1 MNRRLTRQTFR
12 LFRLLARARN
22 RTGDGARDRNLV
34 CVCVCS
40 HTEMKNALPTPSTV
54 FKIFGPIPCSRFF
67 LHRLLRKTRASARAL
82 QRPGHRRRR
91 RPLIAAQRPR
101 KFPVR
106 SQNLSRWCVIISPAR
121 LPRRVACRCE
131 GGSALAPTSGCF
143 DRGRHGVFTAKPRD
157 AEDHAAGD
165 HASARGDREC
175 DLRHACPTCADTRVA
190 PARASSEAVRPTS
203 RCAVLGSFRHPK
215 LEGGDPRRQPQTT
228 DPPLPVPLPI
238 LNSRTL

>member
-1 MNRRLTRQTFR
+1 
-12 LFRLLARARN
+12 
-22 RTGDGARDRNLV
+22 
-34 CVCVCS
+34 
-40 HTEMKNALPTPSTV
+40 MKNALPTPSTV

-67 LHRLLRKTRASARAL
+67 LHRLLRKTRASARAV

-131 GGSALAPTSGCF
+131 GIGPRADVRQLRPRSVI
-143 DRGRHGVFTAKPRD
+143 RVFTAKPRD
-157 AEDHAAGD
+157 AGGCAAGD
-165 HASARGDREC
+165 HASARGVREC
-175 DLRHACPTCADTRVA
+175 DLRRTRARRVRIRA
-190 PARASSEAVRPTS
+190 SRRRRASSEAVRPTS